1 MKLMQ
6 EQGSLVKTR
15 PTRIAVD
22 LVDNYARLSTLDQG
36 YYAGGRLMR
45 TDGSF
50 MRIGLL
56 GVHMPLLGGD
66 CAEIQVRVGAGV
78 VLEVIE
84 PSGMIAYNAEGKR
97 SEYHLSILVEE
108 TGTLIWHG
116 AEFIAAE
123 GSNAWRTVHINLK
136 KNARALFKEELVLGR
151 TGESNIY
158 LNNRMNVTLMGNELL
173 VEELSITPSIRK
185 LPGIIGQ
192 AKVVSTVAALG
203 FRPFKMEEK
212 DTHRFD
218 LAGLG
223 AIYRAIADA
232 GHHAENEV
240 TPIFN
245 QWEKEI
251 LNVNKTEKQ

>member
-1 MKLMQ
+1 MSVMQ
-6 EQGSLVKTR
+6 EPLVKTR

-22 LVDNYARLSTLDQG
+22 LADGYARLSTLDQG
-36 YYAGGRLMR
+36 YHAGGRLML

-50 MRIGLL
+50 IRIGLL

-66 CAEIQVRVGAGV
+66 RAEIQVRVGKGV

-97 SEYHLSILVEE
+97 SEYHLSIVVEE
-108 TGTLIWHG
+108 TGMLIWRG

-123 GSNAWRTVHINLK
+123 GSNAWRTVNINLK
-136 KNARALFKEELVLGR
+136 KNTRALFKEEVVLGR
-151 TGESNIY
+151 TGESSIY
-158 LNNRMNVTLMGNELL
+158 LNNRMRATLMGKELL
-173 VEELSITPSIRK
+173 VEELSITPLIRR
-185 LPGIIGQ
+185 LPGIIEQ

-203 FRPFKMEEK
+203 FRPFQMEEK
-212 DTHRFD
+212 DTHRLD
-218 LAGLG
+218 LSGLG

-232 GHHAENEV
+232 GHLAEDKV
-240 TPIFN
+240 IPIFN

-251 LNVNKTEKQ
+251 LNISKTEKQ